1 MMTFR
6 TAVRTCLRHK
16 YATFSGRASRAEFWW
31 FVLFSWVLMFV
42 VMAVLGSLLY
52 YLTVSTTGA
61 SGVSFTPIFSVLVGI
76 AYLSLSVPMI
86 AVTVRRL
93 HDLGLSGWW
102 YGSLFAMLGL
112 AWVFPQSLWVAL
124 IFYISALVCMLAC
137 VFKGTSGPNKYGPD
151 PLMSTNTEIF
161 E

>member
-31 FVLFSWVLMFV
+31 FVLFSWLLTFV
-42 VMAVLGSLLY
+42 VMFVLSSLLF
-52 YLTVSTTGA
+52 YLTVNTGV
-61 SGVSFTPIFSVLVGI
+61 SGVSFTPIFSVLIGI
-76 AYLSLSVPMI
+76 ASLGLFVPTV

-124 IFYISALVCMLAC
+124 IFYISGLVCMLAC
-137 VFKGTSGPNKYGPD
+137 VFKGTSGQNKYGPD
-151 PLMSTNTEIF
+151 PLMGTNTEIF

>member
-31 FVLFSWVLMFV
+31 FVLFSWLLTFV
-42 VMAVLGSLLY
+42 VMFVLSSLLF
-52 YLTVSTTGA
+52 YLTVNTGV
-61 SGVSFTPIFSVLVGI
+61 SGVSFTPIFSVLIGI
-76 AYLSLSVPMI
+76 ASLGLFVPTV

-137 VFKGTSGPNKYGPD
+137 IFKGNSGPNRFGPD
-151 PLMSTNTEIF
+151 PLMNTDTEIF

>member
-31 FVLFSWVLMFV
+31 FVLFGWVLTFV
-42 VMAVLGSLLY
+42 VMFVLGSLLF
-52 YLTVSTTGA
+52 YLTVNTGL

-76 AYLSLSVPMI
+76 ACLGLSVPMI